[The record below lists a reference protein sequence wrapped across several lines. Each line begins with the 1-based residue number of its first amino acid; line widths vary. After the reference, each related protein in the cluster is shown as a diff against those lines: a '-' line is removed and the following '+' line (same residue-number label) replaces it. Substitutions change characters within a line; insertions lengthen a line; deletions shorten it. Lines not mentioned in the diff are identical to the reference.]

1 MVDTIKI
8 IIKWFIIALIIFL
21 FIFILAN
28 IINGDSKKK
37 NNQKQTEIRTIK
49 NNNDYDKSLEEEKE
63 EEVKVNNETS
73 VVNSP
78 NTGIKEDL
86 PTWIGLT
93 ILSIG
98 GYYIYTKKK
107 KNAIK
112 EL

>member
-8 IIKWFIIALIIFL
+8 IVKWLIIALIIFL
-21 FIFILAN
+21 IIFLLAN

-37 NNQKQTEIRTIK
+37 NNQKQTEIKTI
-49 NNNDYDKSLEEEKE
+49 NNDNYDINIEEDKE

-86 PTWIGLT
+86 PTWIGLS

-107 KNAIK
+107 KETIK
-112 EL
+112 QA